1 MSATTADSTASH
13 KKVAMRFY
21 DDLLNEGNFALVHE
35 LMTPD
40 FVNHTNGSGL
50 EGFVA
55 FARNMHEAFPG
66 LRFTVEDL
74 FGEGDRIAVRW
85 RMDGV
90 HQGVFLGNSPTGK
103 PVVNRAN
110 VIFGFRG
117 DRISDL
123 WIQFD
128 GIGFLK
134 QLGGLPEN
142 FGTPAAPQQASAAN

>member
-1 MSATTADSTASH
+1 MSATITDSTASH
-13 KKVAMRFY
+13 KKVAQRFY
-21 DDLLNEGNFALVHE
+21 DELLNGSNFALANE

-40 FVNHTNGSGL
+40 FVNHTNDSGV

-55 FARNMHEAFPG
+55 FARDMHAAFPG

-90 HQGVFLGNSPTGK
+90 HQGVFLGNPPTGK

-128 GIGFLK
+128 GLGFLK
-134 QLGGLPEN
+134 QLRGE
-142 FGTPAAPQQASAAN
+142 